1 MRNFIVTAVIIAL
14 VTAMFV
20 LFGTIIETGGNLD
33 QYVTVIFVITGII
46 ISPAFYNF
54 D

>member
-14 VTAMFV
+14 VTAAFV
-20 LFGTIIETGGNLD
+20 LFDTIIETGGTLN
-33 QYVTVIFVITGII
+33 QFVAVIFVVAGIA

>member
-1 MRNFIVTAVIIAL
+1 MRNLIVTAVIITL
-14 VTAMFV
+14 VTAAFV
-20 LFGTIIETGGNLD
+20 LFDTIIKTGGTLN
-33 QYVTVIFVITGII
+33 QFVAVVFVVAGIG

>member
-1 MRNFIVTAVIIAL
+1 MRNFIVTAMIIIL
-14 VTAMFV
+14 VTATFV
-20 LFGTIIETGGNLD
+20 LFDTIIETGGTMD
-33 QYVTVIFVITGII
+33 QFAAVVFVVAGIA